1 MQDYLAFEVGARTV
15 GGAAHAQPP
24 DPRPDS
30 VVSVPGAS
38 AIVLPAVAI
47 SFAVLADFQAVEFL

>member
-1 MQDYLAFEVGARTV
+1 MQDYLALEVGARSV
-15 GGAAHAQPP
+15 GGAANSQPP
-24 DPRPDS
+24 DPRLEG

-38 AIVLPAVAI
+38 ATVLPAVAI